1 MVKIVVRCEMLFSK
15 KSFHKKKKKE
25 PLQRRYSSDPN
36 DLKCKLNI
44 YVAAAPTLWGVK
56 IFIAKTHNELSHDD
70 EWTVWWAGIF
80 HSGTNPPPPPKKNNN
95 IFLHQNW
102 ANVAVGLLGETCA
115 APHYWIYWVESK
127 RRPFTCLPLLKRCST
142 SRMWSSY
149 CTALNTLRYIL
160 LNATII
166 HNSTF
171 RFYF

>member
-80 HSGTNPPPPPKKNNN
+80 HSGTNPPPPPKKQQY
-95 IFLHQNW
+95 FL
-102 ANVAVGLLGETCA
+102 ASELGECCG
-115 APHYWIYWVESK
+115 W
-127 RRPFTCLPLLKRCST
+127 T
-142 SRMWSSY
+142 SGRNMCRSS
-149 CTALNTLRYIL
+149 L
-160 LNATII
+160 LNILSRKQAASFHLPPPFKKVQHQQNVEQLLHCSEHIKI
-166 HNSTF
+166 HLT
-171 RFYF
+171 

>member
-15 KSFHKKKKKE
+15 KSFHKKKKKNHFSAVTVQIQMIWSVNWIFMWQLHRLSE
-25 PLQRRYSSDPN
+25 VSRFSLQKHTMSSHMMMNGLCDEQ
-36 DLKCKLNI
+36 
-44 YVAAAPTLWGVK
+44 GF
-56 IFIAKTHNELSHDD
+56 FILVQT
-70 EWTVWWAGIF
+70 T
-80 HSGTNPPPPPKKNNN
+80 PPQKNNN

-171 RFYF
+171 CFYF